1 MTRPSPNR
9 ARWIVGVSAAVVIA
23 LVTLPLAVVLPL
35 ALPADSGIAARK
47 AEGSIW
53 QGVLRDVTVAGLPL
67 GDAGVALDVL
77 PLFIGTARLGFA
89 SNVLRG
95 ILVASSGRVGLSDAS
110 GVIDLA
116 GRLRPL
122 PVSRFTLEGVTTEF
136 RDKKCAVARG
146 RVRADVAGDVG
157 GLSLPG
163 GLSGTL
169 RCDGEHLVVPLVG
182 QSGMERIDLRVTQSG
197 KWRAD
202 LSVRTSDPAIAGR
215 LLSSGFATGPG
226 GYTIRVSGVL

>member
-9 ARWIVGVSAAVVIA
+9 VRWIVGVSAAIVMA
-23 LVTLPLAVVLPL
+23 LVSLPLAVVLPM

-53 QGVLRDVTVAGLPL
+53 EGILRDVTVAGLPL
-67 GDAGVALDVL
+67 GDTGIALDVL
-77 PLFIGTARLGFA
+77 PLVIGKARLGFA

-95 ILVASSGRVGLSDAS
+95 IVETSSGRVGLADAT

-122 PVSRFTLEGVTTEF
+122 PVSRLTLEGVTTEF
-136 RDKKCAVARG
+136 RDQRCAVARG

-163 GLSGTL
+163 GLSGTV
-169 RCDGEHLVVPLVG
+169 RCDGNEIVVPLVG
-182 QSGMERIDLRVTQSG
+182 QSGMERIDLRITQNG

-202 LSVRTSDPAIAGR
+202 LSVRTTDPTIAAR
-215 LLSSGFATGPG
+215 LLSSGFSTGPG
-226 GYTIRVSGVL
+226 GYTIRVTGAL